1 MEISTKSTIRGALGA
16 HRGNYSLKTE
26 EKTTTIIHAVQEANL
41 NHIECL
47 TDTTVHQQVC
57 PSRMSETHER
67 LGKHSLERR

>member
-1 MEISTKSTIRGALGA
+1 VEISTKSTIRGALGA

-26 EKTTTIIHAVQEANL
+26 EKTTSIIHAMQEANL

-57 PSRMSETHER
+57 PKRIRGTDER
-67 LGKHSLERR
+67 FGKHSLERR